1 MVTITAHDEAM
12 AAESLLVSEGLE
24 AFSRSV
30 APLHQ
35 VRPLSCFAR
44 AEDGQVIG
52 GAVGRTW
59 GRCCELLELWVHQNH
74 RGTRIGLQLVREFE
88 AQAASRGC
96 NVFYLT
102 TFSFQAPDFYRR
114 LGYQVR
120 ATVSGFSGDI
130 AKHTM
135 IKVTS

>member
-1 MVTITAHDEAM
+1 MITITAHDDAM
-12 AAESLLVSEGLE
+12 VAESLVVSEGLE
-24 AFSRSV
+24 AFNSSV
-30 APLHQ
+30 APLHE

-44 AEDGQVIG
+44 APDGQVIG
-52 GAVGRTW
+52 GALGRTW
-59 GRCCELLELWVHQNH
+59 GRCCELLELWVHQDH
-74 RGTRIGLQLVREFE
+74 RGTKIGLQLVRAFE
-88 AQAASRGC
+88 AQASSRGC

-114 LGYQVR
+114 LGYQVQ

-135 IKVTS
+135 VKITS